1 LQVWWTLPGEFGQ
14 LPGNMPD
21 TGDAELSRPP
31 FKIHQLG
38 EIAICCADMD
48 AMFEFYRD
56 IVGLDVLSDT
66 RDTGIAFF
74 RICTGFGGHTS
85 VLALFHNSAGRP
97 DLHPSGSVA
106 PETGAKSSLH
116 HLALTVAF
124 AEQEAIIKWLDDNA
138 IDYKVQVFDWIG
150 WQGIFMQDPEGNT
163 VEFVAAD
170 KSLLAGS

>member
-1 LQVWWTLPGEFGQ
+1 
-14 LPGNMPD
+14 MP
-21 TGDAELSRPP
+21 RPP
-31 FKIHQLG
+31 FKVRQLG
-38 EIAICCADMD
+38 EIAIRCSDMD

-66 RDTGIAFF
+66 RDAGIAFF
-74 RICTGFGGHTS
+74 RICAGFGGHTT

-97 DLHPSGSVA
+97 DLHPSGLNA

-116 HLALTVAF
+116 HLALSVAF
-124 AEQEAIIKWLDDNA
+124 DDQNAIMKWLGDNA

-150 WQGIFMQDPEGNT
+150 WQGIFIQDPEGNT

-170 KSLLAGS
+170 TSLLAGT

>member
-1 LQVWWTLPGEFGQ
+1 
-14 LPGNMPD
+14 MP
-21 TGDAELSRPP
+21 RPP

-38 EIAICCADMD
+38 EIAIRCSDMD

-66 RDTGIAFF
+66 RDAGIAFF
-74 RICTGFGGHTS
+74 RVCAGFGGHTT
-85 VLALFHNSAGRP
+85 VLALFHNSAGRAE
-97 DLHPSGSVA
+97 LHPRGPDA

-124 AEQEAIIKWLDDNA
+124 DVDGAIRQWLEDNA

-150 WQGIFMQDPEGNT
+150 WRGIFIQYPEGNT

>member
-1 LQVWWTLPGEFGQ
+1 
-14 LPGNMPD
+14 MP
-21 TGDAELSRPP
+21 RPP
-31 FKIHQLG
+31 FKVRQLG
-38 EIAICCADMD
+38 EIAIRCSDMD

-66 RDTGIAFF
+66 RDAGIAFF
-74 RICTGFGGHTS
+74 RICAGFGGHTT

-97 DLHPSGSVA
+97 DLHPSGSNA

-116 HLALTVAF
+116 HLALSVAF
-124 AEQEAIIKWLDDNA
+124 DDQNAIMKWLGDNA

-150 WQGIFMQDPEGNT
+150 WRGIFIQDPEGNT

-170 KSLLAGS
+170 TSLLAGT